1 MRSHL
6 TPLKRG
12 RKPTPHLFSR
22 YLRFFPR
29 FSGGSRCAAQ
39 LLHRMGA
46 PSNIA
51 RPTLASFAPFAL
63 SRETHPL
70 RQYVL
75 FLFSAISAM
84 FGAVDR

>member
-1 MRSHL
+1 
-6 TPLKRG
+6 
-12 RKPTPHLFSR
+12 
-22 YLRFFPR
+22 
-29 FSGGSRCAAQ
+29 
-39 LLHRMGA
+39 MGA